1 MTHTTIDQIRVALA
15 QAQSRMKAHAQAER
29 TTQIN
34 LLQHLV
40 SLKEEHASDADLAR
54 TLVDCFDSSQAAYDW
69 VRQARQDLGFML
81 DVLALQV
88 AMEGKARAQRQAHHA
103 QTQEA

>member
-1 MTHTTIDQIRVALA
+1 MTHTTIDQIRAALA
-15 QAQSRMKAHAQAER
+15 QAQSRTQGTEQAER
-29 TTQIN
+29 TAQVN
-34 LLQHLV
+34 LLQHLAA
-40 SLKEEHASDADLAR
+40 LKEEHASDAELAR

-88 AMEGKARAQRQAHHA
+88 AMEGKARAQRQAQA
-103 QTQEA
+103 QAQQA